1 MHNFYVSTS
10 RIIFFLI
17 LVGITSF
24 AAHSFHSTGV
34 SVPVPSLPLPTYEE
48 NEISRAEKSWT
59 TIPIQTNGADRKY
72 GNIISMQVYLDGSD
86 FSKQEWWA
94 ERIEELLKTGKDA
107 NIYDRKTI
115 IIFPEHIGTGLVFLG
130 QKERVFHSPDWKTAI
145 DTFAIQ
151 HEAELVPHLEFSKK
165 AQPKW
170 EAAFRYQSQLMADT
184 YQLTFARL
192 AKEYSVPILAGSIIL
207 PSPKIVGGKLIVDPK
222 GPLYNVSVSFSADG
236 RVMDPLV
243 RKTLL
248 TEEEEMIL
256 EPGDVAQ
263 DRTWV
268 VPGWKVAV
276 FLGHEVFNSALY
288 ERLKGRPLDG
298 LVSPAFSF
306 PKLNIEKMKN
316 YINDPEIGSLSENEI
331 WIKHGLSKHIK
342 ITRAVESVQVFLHGK
357 FFEEGTSG
365 KTFNI
370 RDFVNKDESES
381 ESQPRILNLYF

>member
-24 AAHSFHSTGV
+24 TAHSFHSTGV
-34 SVPVPSLPLPTYEE
+34 SVPVPSLPVPTYEE
-48 NEISRAEKSWT
+48 NEISREEKSWI

-72 GNIISMQVYLDGSD
+72 GNIISMQAYLHAGD
-86 FSKQEWWA
+86 FSKEEWWA

-130 QKERVFHSPDWKTAI
+130 QKERVFNQPNWKSAF
-145 DTFAIQ
+145 DAFASL
-151 HEAELVPHLEFSKK
+151 HESEILPHLEFSKK

-170 EAAFRYQSQLMADT
+170 EAAFRYRAQTMADT

-192 AKEYSVPILAGSIIL
+192 AKQYSVPILAGSIIL
-207 PSPKIVGGKLIVDPK
+207 PAPKIVAGKLTVDPK

-243 RKTLL
+243 RKTIL
-248 TEEEEMIL
+248 TEDEELIL
-256 EPGDVAQ
+256 EPGDSTQ

-268 VPGWKVAV
+268 VPGWKVAI

-288 ERLKGRPLDG
+288 ERLRGKPLDG

-306 PKLNIEKMKN
+306 PKMNVEKMKT
-316 YINDPEIGSLSENEI
+316 YINDPEIGNLSENEI

-357 FFEEGTSG
+357 FFEQETSG

-370 RDFVNKDESES
+370 RDFVNKDEASS